1 VTNRLKIIFAG
12 SGEFGLP
19 TLRALLKAG
28 HELVTVVSQPDRP
41 AGRGRGVLAT
51 PVAAEA
57 ISLGLPLLRTADVNR
72 EPLSGPAGTSLPEAD
87 VMVVIAF
94 GQKIADAVVCHPRL
108 GSVNLHAS
116 RLPKYRGAAPINW
129 AIINGDKTS
138 GNSIIRLAQ
147 KMDAGAILA
156 QSEVPIG
163 ELETAGELHD
173 RLAVDGASLVLNVL
187 EDLAAGRAVEREQD
201 HAAATVAP
209 KLTRESAKLDWTR
222 PATELAC
229 RARGLFPWPGCRV
242 KVCDAARTPLEE
254 LRLVRARAVVSDETE
269 RWGPG
274 EVMSDGTVATGSGAL
289 QIVECQPDGGRP
301 MPLADYRRGHRWHAG
316 LQLVSG
322 E

>member
-1 VTNRLKIIFAG
+1 MTNRLSIIFAG

-19 TLRALLKAG
+19 TLRALLGAG
-28 HELVTVVSQPDRP
+28 HEVVTVVSQPDRP
-41 AGRGRGVLAT
+41 AGRGRGLLAT
-51 PVAAEA
+51 PVVGEA
-57 ISLGLPLLRTADVNR
+57 VTLGLPLVRTADVNR
-72 EPLSGPAGTSLPEAD
+72 EPSLPEAD

-94 GQKIADAVVCHPRL
+94 GQKIADAVVRHPRV
-108 GSVNLHAS
+108 GSINLHAS
-116 RLPKYRGAAPINW
+116 RLPHYRGAAPINW

-138 GNSIIRLAQ
+138 GNSVIRLAQ
-147 KMDAGAILA
+147 KMDAGAVLA

-173 RLAVDGASLVLNVL
+173 RLAMDGAGLVLQVL

-201 HAAATVAP
+201 HAAATMAP
-209 KLTRESAKLDWTR
+209 KLTRDSAKLDW
-222 PATELAC
+222 AHSAAELAC
-229 RARGLFPWPGCRV
+229 RVRGLFPWPGCRV
-242 KVCDAARTPLEE
+242 KVCDAAGTPLEE
-254 LRLVRARAVVSDETE
+254 LRLVRARSATSDETE
-269 RWGPG
+269 RWSPG

-322 E
+322 